1 MDEIKKEEQISNEAT
16 NELVTSIM
24 ERQVRRLFILC
35 IILFLALI
43 GTNAYW
49 IWNENQYMDTITITQ
64 DTPNGNNNYIGRDGD
79 ITNGTSNSN
88 EK

>member
-1 MDEIKKEEQISNEAT
+1 MDEIKKEDQISNEAT

-49 IWNENQYMDTITITQ
+49 IWNENQYMDVTVTQ
-64 DTPNGNNNYIGRDGD
+64 ETPQGNNNYIGHDGD
-79 ITNGTSNSN
+79 ITNGEADNN
-88 EK
+88 

>member
-1 MDEIKKEEQISNEAT
+1 MDEIKKDEQISNETT

-49 IWNENQYMDTITITQ
+49 IWNENQHMDTITITQ
-64 DTPNGNNNYIGRDGD
+64 DTPDGNNNYIGRDGD
-79 ITNGTSNSN
+79 ITNGTSNN
-88 EK
+88 ND